1 LASALTGAIIGLS
14 RWSSGTVLKHPLLH
28 SVLFVVLLWAARST
42 LEDNFVLFL
51 LCVLLIGLFRMER
64 GMATNGRSDS
74 SPDGLRRVPV

>member
-1 LASALTGAIIGLS
+1 MALS

-51 LCVLLIGLFRMER
+51 LCFFLISLFRLEC
-64 GMATNGRSDS
+64 GIATEGGGFPNS
-74 SPDGLRRVPV
+74 GLHTVPV